1 MFRFLEAPFH
11 VTWST
16 RFLPQAFTYFQ
27 GGEKEKREERA
38 RHGEGT
44 GLDLSLLGCHFAWKP
59 WVAVGTPVT
68 RHPPHRS
75 VLAELPHTAPASG
88 HDANLALG

>member
-59 WVAVGTPVT
+59 WSPILFHCGKLDM
-68 RHPPHRS
+68 R
-75 VLAELPHTAPASG
+75 
-88 HDANLALG
+88 LG